1 MCSVG
6 MPFQASFKLGNMVA
20 CIPQTV
26 MIHVDRSTV
35 AVSMPLLYIVSGNQL
50 MCFPHGGP
58 LFSCCFFFEFTWFV
72 LTPQRPNAH
81 RLDSDEPLW
90 RQVLR
95 DLVKDS
101 NPEVAQQAA
110 AALAE

>member
-1 MCSVG
+1 
-6 MPFQASFKLGNMVA
+6 VA
-20 CIPQTV
+20 
-26 MIHVDRSTV
+26 HRLA
-35 AVSMPLLYIVSGNQL
+35 AV
-50 MCFPHGGP
+50 
-58 LFSCCFFFEFTWFV
+58 FFEFTWFV